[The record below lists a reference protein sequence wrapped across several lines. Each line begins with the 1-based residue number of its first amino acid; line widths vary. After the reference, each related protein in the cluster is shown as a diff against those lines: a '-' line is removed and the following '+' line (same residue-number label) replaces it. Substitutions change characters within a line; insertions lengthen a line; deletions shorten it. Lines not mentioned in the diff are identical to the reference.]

1 MYCKNCGN
9 QLNENVNFCNQC
21 GKVIAQDQVQQ
32 QDDNPAM
39 VFSISGFVLSFFSSI
54 AGLILSII
62 AYKKYKKQQNQQY
75 KGLSIAGL
83 VISGIGCA
91 SAAATIISSILGT
104 VIYCIVMI
112 ISLVAFASVPLI

>member
-9 QLNENVNFCNQC
+9 QLNENVNFCNHC
-21 GKVIAQDQVQQ
+21 GKVIAQDKVQ